1 MKNVEISENG
11 RSTTTSNTTQ
21 STTATPIG
29 TITTSELKQP
39 NLTETKT
46 STNNRQ
52 NDVDLEEK
60 ENISSIMIEAAIES
74 SNNNNN
80 NNGVKHQQQPDV
92 DDDESGQQIIDDRP
106 IVPQP
111 VSQTTTATKTAAAA
125 AAAATNNNNN
135 HHNNNNNSDT
145 DVLMDG
151 GEEEEETVEMKP
163 PPTTTT
169 TTNATVKVNGNG
181 QIKKESVVSSSKLG
195 NATSKLELRLM
206 LKQLHAELRQEES
219 KMLLLKR
226 LNYAQKLP
234 AANAPVP
241 NQAANRIVAANGQ
254 MHKPNQQPINPT
266 NKVIHVEYIYVREK
280 VNLILKKDKRS
291 FSY

>member
-11 RSTTTSNTTQ
+11 RSTTTSNTTE

-29 TITTSELKQP
+29 TITASELKQA

-46 STNNRQ
+46 STNTRQ

-60 ENISSIMIEAAIES
+60 ENIGSIMIEAAIES
-74 SNNNNN
+74 SN

-111 VSQTTTATKTAAAA
+111 VSQTTTATKTAAA
-125 AAAATNNNNN
+125 TNNNN

-169 TTNATVKVNGNG
+169 TNATVKVNGNG
-181 QIKKESVVSSSKLG
+181 QIKKESVVNSSKLG

-254 MHKPNQQPINPT
+254 IHKPNQQPINPT
-266 NKVIHVEYIYVREK
+266 NKVIYFRYIYVRKSEFNFK
-280 VNLILKKDKRS
+280 ER
-291 FSY
+291 

>member
-11 RSTTTSNTTQ
+11 RSTTTSNTKE

-29 TITTSELKQP
+29 TITASELKQA

-46 STNNRQ
+46 STNTRQ

-60 ENISSIMIEAAIES
+60 ENIGSIMIEAAIES
-74 SNNNNN
+74 SNN

-111 VSQTTTATKTAAAA
+111 VSQTTTATKTAAA
-125 AAAATNNNNN
+125 TNNNN

-169 TTNATVKVNGNG
+169 TNATVKVNGNG
-181 QIKKESVVSSSKLG
+181 QIKKESVVNSSKLG

-266 NKVIHVEYIYVREK
+266 NKVIHVSYIYVREK
-280 VNLILKKDKRS
+280 VNLIFKEKIKDL
-291 FSY
+291 FY

>member
-21 STTATPIG
+21 STTTPTPIG
-29 TITTSELKQP
+29 TITTSELKQA

-74 SNNNNN
+74 SN

-111 VSQTTTATKTAAAA
+111 VSQTTTATKT
-125 AAAATNNNNN
+125 AAATNNNNN

-181 QIKKESVVSSSKLG
+181 QIKKESVVNSSKLG

-241 NQAANRIVAANGQ
+241 NQANRIVAANGQ
-254 MHKPNQQPINPT
+254 IHKPNQQPINPT
-266 NKVIHVEYIYVREK
+266 NKVIYVRYIYVREK
-280 VNLILKKDKRS
+280 VNLILKKDKDLFIDIS
-291 FSY
+291 